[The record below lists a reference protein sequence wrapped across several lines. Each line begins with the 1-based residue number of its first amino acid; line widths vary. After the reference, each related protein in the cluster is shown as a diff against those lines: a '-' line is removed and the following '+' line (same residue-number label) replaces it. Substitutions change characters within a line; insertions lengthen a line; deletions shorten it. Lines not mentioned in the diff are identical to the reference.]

1 MIRVILHGCG
11 GRMGRMISDLAKE
24 DKDIIITA
32 GVDLRDDISAAYP
45 VYKSVSEAKEAADV
59 VIDFSTS
66 EAADDLLK
74 CCEEKKLPLVICTT
88 GLSDEQLAA
97 VNKLSQKVPVLR
109 SGNMSLGINTL
120 IKVLKEA
127 TPILT
132 AVGFDVEIIEK
143 HHKHKIDAPSGTA
156 LMLADAVKKASSA
169 EYDYV
174 YDRTGRREERPGN
187 EIGISSVR
195 GGSIPGDHEVIF
207 AGTDEVIS
215 FSHRAYSRAVF
226 GKGAIAAAK
235 FLKDQKAG
243 MYDMGNVV
251 E

>member
-24 DKDIIITA
+24 DKDIMITA

-45 VYKSVSEAKEAADV
+45 VYKSVSEVKEAADV

-88 GLSDEQLAA
+88 GLSDEQLAS

-127 TPILT
+127 APILT
-132 AVGFDVEIIEK
+132 AAGFDVEIIEK

-174 YDRTGRREERPGN
+174 YDRTDRREERSEN

-207 AGTDEVIS
+207 AGADEVIS

>member
-45 VYKSVSEAKEAADV
+45 VYKSVSEVKEAADV

-127 TPILT
+127 APILT
-132 AVGFDVEIIEK
+132 AAGFDVEIIEK

-156 LMLADAVKKASSA
+156 LMLADAVKKASSS

-174 YDRTGRREERPGN
+174 YDRTGRREERPEN

-207 AGTDEVIS
+207 AGADEVIS

>member
-45 VYKSVSEAKEAADV
+45 VYKSVSDVKEAADV

-127 TPILT
+127 APILT
-132 AVGFDVEIIEK
+132 AAGFDVEIIEK

-156 LMLADAVKKASSA
+156 LMLADAVKKASSF
-169 EYDYV
+169 DYNYI
-174 YDRTGRREERPGN
+174 YDRTGRREERPEN

-207 AGTDEVIS
+207 AGADEVIS